1 VGAHETRT
9 GLRAGRWER
18 ARREEGAAPAPDRM
32 HGGGGGG
39 SGLGRA
45 AWGLTGQCGPE
56 GCPSA
61 SAMPN
66 VPDANA
72 IHPHPRAEADAGRD
86 RGEELSS

>member
-1 VGAHETRT
+1 VLSQR
-9 GLRAGRWER
+9 
-18 ARREEGAAPAPDRM
+18 
-32 HGGGGGG
+32 
-39 SGLGRA
+39 GLGSDRSM
-45 AWGLTGQCGPE
+45 WSSPK